1 MYFEKRLSKLENNV
15 IKCIN
20 HLIDVKK
27 KQNSSSFSALKD
39 LGYKFTP
46 QMEEEYI
53 LLLVKDVGILPPK
66 DGQEWESNIFYA
78 QDTIIKD
85 GGNLKRCLKPH
96 MSTNIDELTN
106 DLMWINMNTKQLPW
120 SEPENT
126 YDSYMAGDIVECEGK
141 LFKSTVDGNLSMPEP
156 LLKKHSSLYNKAS
169 IEDFSNDCETRVL
182 KIKAEEELV
191 RSQSSWEEL
200 KQEE

>member
-1 MYFEKRLSKLENNV
+1 MYFEKRLSKLEDNV
-15 IKCIN
+15 RKCISALKRIEAN
-20 HLIDVKK
+20 QKTK
-27 KQNSSSFSALKD
+27 SFSALKD

-53 LLLVKDVGILPPK
+53 LLLAKDVGLLPPK
-66 DGQEWESNIFYA
+66 DGENWESNIFYA

-85 GGNLKRCLKPH
+85 GENLKRCLKPH
-96 MSTNIDELTN
+96 MSTNIEEIN
-106 DLMWINMNTKQLPW
+106 DDLIWVNMESKQLPW

-141 LFKSTVDGNLSMPEP
+141 LFKSTVDGNLNVPEP
-156 LLKKHSSLYNKAS
+156 LLKKYSSLYDINTR
-169 IEDFSNDCETRVL
+169 EDFSDNYETKIL
-182 KIKAEEELV
+182 KIKADEELI

-200 KQEE
+200 KEN